1 MSSTTGARKW
11 ATVVAIAATWA
22 LVLWWAGTTPMNA
35 RDTGISRQPTPSST
49 APTDAAK
56 RGQYLVSAMGC
67 HDCHTPHKMGANG
80 PEPDLSRMLSGH
92 QQTEQLPPPPAASGP
107 WIGSTAATMTA
118 WSGPWGI
125 SYTANLTPDADTGLG
140 QWTEQQFVD
149 TIRNGRHQ
157 GRGRQ
162 LLPPMPWQAFRNLS
176 DDDLKAIFAYLR
188 TIPAIK
194 NKVPAP
200 GAPKQ

>member
-1 MSSTTGARKW
+1 MKERAGATNVSTVV
-11 ATVVAIAATWA
+11 TVVAWMM
-22 LVLWWAGTTPMNA
+22 VLLWAGAASMAA
-35 RDTGISRQPTPSST
+35 RQATSA
-49 APTDAAK
+49 APAGDAAK
-56 RGQYLVSAMGC
+56 RGAYLVNAMGC
-67 HDCHTPHKMGANG
+67 HDCHTPHKMGASG

-125 SYTANLTPDADTGLG
+125 SYTANLTPDPDTGLG

-162 LLPPMPWQAFRNLS
+162 LLPPMPWPAFRNLS

-194 NKVPAP
+194 NKVPPPTPPAA
-200 GAPKQ
+200 APKQ